1 MNAVAAQREIGTLY
15 ETHADWL
22 RDWLRRHTQCSH
34 RAADLTHETFC
45 RLLERPQFAMPDAPR
60 SYLATVARR
69 LLIDDV
75 RRRDVEQA
83 VLYAFEI
90 RCAGVDDISPDRI
103 AEAFQLLH
111 AVLRLLDT
119 LPMEA
124 RSAFLLRRMEGLEQ
138 KDIAIRL
145 GISLSTVKRHIAL
158 AYARCYAIAYA
169 D

>member
-1 MNAVAAQREIGTLY
+1 
-15 ETHADWL
+15 
-22 RDWLRRHTQCSH
+22 
-34 RAADLTHETFC
+34 
-45 RLLERPQFAMPDAPR
+45 MPDAPR
-60 SYLATVARR
+60 TYLATVARR

-75 RRRDVEQA
+75 RRRDVERA
-83 VLYAFEI
+83 VLHASEV
-90 RCAGVDDISPDRI
+90 RSAGVDDISPDRI
-103 AEAFQLLH
+103 AEAAQLLH

-119 LPMEA
+119 LPKEA